1 LYVLGIIQHEQVF
14 CDIPNLG
21 SVPNFLCG
29 VPLEEHKV

>member
-21 SVPNFLCG
+21 SVPNFLTEISR
-29 VPLEEHKV
+29 PDKP